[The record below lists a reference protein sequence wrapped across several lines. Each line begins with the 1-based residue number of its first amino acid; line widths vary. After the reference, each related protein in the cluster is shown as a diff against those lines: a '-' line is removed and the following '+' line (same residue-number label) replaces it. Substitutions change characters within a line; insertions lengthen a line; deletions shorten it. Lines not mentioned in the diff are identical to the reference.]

1 MRGRSARSESQ
12 APPPPGAAAVKA
24 AAPAIFFAA
33 CRFRRLLIAVFL
45 LGHLRLF
52 GTHGTGLEGA
62 TALNTV
68 LDRRDDAFL
77 AVINIEDP
85 QFTVDHAG
93 NQEAEAAL
101 RNHFRGADLC
111 EGNTSLLRAIPI
123 RSEEHTSELQSL
135 MRISYADFCLK
146 KKKGKHKYIVSTH
159 KELITSHV

>member
-24 AAPAIFFAA
+24 AAPAIFFSA

-111 EGNTSLLRAIPI
+111 EGNTPLLRALPRQEA
-123 RSEEHTSELQSL
+123 RSV
-135 MRISYADFCLK
+135 
-146 KKKGKHKYIVSTH
+146 GKECVSTCNYWG
-159 KELITSHV
+159 T

>member
-1 MRGRSARSESQ
+1 MMGRSARSESQ
-12 APPPPGAAAVKA
+12 APSPLGAEAVKA
-24 AAPAIFFAA
+24 AAPSIFFAA

-85 QFTVDHAG
+85 QFTVDHAEIG
-93 NQEAEAAL
+93 
-101 RNHFRGADLC
+101 
-111 EGNTSLLRAIPI
+111 RA
-123 RSEEHTSELQSL
+123 
-135 MRISYADFCLK
+135 
-146 KKKGKHKYIVSTH
+146 
-159 KELITSHV
+159 HV